1 MPVKINWA
9 MNVQIDGGPRVASS
23 GAVDVDAYESIEVT
37 VPKSPAAGTAGE
49 AIVKVMP
56 AGADVLFLLIQT
68 DTYANA
74 PLSYK
79 AADSTKAVKLDAQ
92 QTLVGLGAASLL
104 DKVPTTLTF
113 LNSGTTPAK
122 VRVIVGRKAV

>member
-37 VPKSPAAGTAGE
+37 VPKKTNGTNGE
-49 AIVKVMP
+49 AVVKVMP
-56 AGADVLFLLIQT
+56 AAADVLFLLIQT
-68 DTYANA
+68 DTYTNA

-79 AADSTKAVKLDAQ
+79 AADSTKAVRLDAQ
-92 QTLVGLGAASLL
+92 QTLVGAGAASLL
-104 DKVPTTLTF
+104 DKVPTTLT
-113 LNSGTTPAK
+113 LINSGATPAK
-122 VRVIVGRKAV
+122 VRIIVGRKAV

>member
-23 GAVDVDAYESIEVT
+23 GAVEVDAYESIEVT

-56 AGADVLFLLIQT
+56 VAADVLFLLIQT
-68 DTYANA
+68 DTYTNA

-92 QTLVGLGAASLL
+92 QTLVGAGAASLL
-104 DKVPTTLTF
+104 DKVPTTLTL
-113 LNSGTTPAK
+113 LNSGATPAK
-122 VRVIVGRKAV
+122 VRIIVGRKAV

>member
-37 VPKSPAAGTAGE
+37 VPKSPAAGQSGE

-68 DTYANA
+68 ETYANA

-92 QTLVGLGAASLL
+92 QTLVGAGAASLL
-104 DKVPTTLTF
+104 DKVPTTLTL
-113 LNSGTTPAK
+113 LNSGATPAK
-122 VRVIVGRKAV
+122 VRIIVGRKAV